1 MEENLVIVESPAKA
15 KTIEK
20 FLGKSFLVKSSFGH
34 IRDLSK
40 KNHGVN
46 VENNFEPEY
55 EIPEDKKKV
64 VDELKK
70 LAKQSKVVWLASD
83 EDREGEAISWH
94 LYEVLGLKPENT
106 KRIVFHEITKEAILK
121 AVENPRTV
129 DMNLVF
135 SQQARR
141 VLDRLVGFEISPILW
156 RKVKP
161 SLSAGR
167 VQSVAVRLLVERE
180 REVINFKA
188 ESYFKVTAYFTVK
201 NHEGGRSLLKA
212 ELPSRFE
219 SKEQA
224 EAFLAKCTNASF
236 VVDSVTKKPSKK
248 TPAPPFTT
256 STLQQEASRKLGFS
270 VAQTMSTAQRLY
282 EAGFIT
288 YMRTDSVNLSDA
300 AIANAKSEISS
311 CYGSAYSHPRNY
323 KTKTKGAQEAHEA
336 IRPSYIDKH
345 EVSAGI
351 EEMRLYELIW
361 KRTIASQMS
370 DAELERTTI
379 SISISGAKESF
390 QAVAEV
396 VKFDGFLKVYRESL
410 DEESEEDSAL
420 LPPLK
425 NGDVLALDYISAL
438 QRFTQHLPRYTEA
451 SLVKKLEELG
461 IGRPSTY
468 APTISTIQT
477 RGYIVRE
484 NREGTPREYT
494 ELVLKDAEIVR
505 RTLTEV
511 SGSEKAKLFP
521 TDIGIVVTDFLVKYF
536 RSIIEYNFTADVEK
550 QFDEIAEG
558 NLRWNKMISDF
569 YDSFHPT
576 VQQTMVQ
583 SERTDGE
590 RFLGNDPL
598 TGKPVIVRI
607 GKYGPIVQ
615 IGETVKDDA
624 ANAEKPKYASLSK
637 GQLIE
642 SITLEQAIEQIRTS
656 NEGRVLG
663 IDPKT
668 GRNVIVR
675 IGKFGP
681 MLQIGDNED
690 GEKPVYSSLPKGKTM
705 TTVNL
710 EDALEMFKLPRLVG
724 EFEGKNISAS
734 LGKFGPFLSHDG
746 KFVSLKSTD
755 DPLTVTLE
763 RAVSLILD
771 KRESDVKRLIKAF
784 PENAD
789 ISLQKDRWGRPC
801 IFYKKKYFK
810 LPAKVEP
817 ADLTYEECLKL
828 MNLDPE
834 SVKEKPKA
842 AKTKKESTAKA
853 AKPSTKKAEPAKK
866 TKSKKA

>member
-40 KNHGVN
+40 KNQGIN

-70 LAKQSKVVWLASD
+70 LAKQSKTVWLASD

-106 KRIVFHEITKEAILK
+106 KRIVFHEITKEAILR
-121 AVENPRTV
+121 AVDNPRVV
-129 DMNLVF
+129 DMNLVY

-180 REVINFKA
+180 REVINFKP
-188 ESYFKVTAYFTVK
+188 ESFFKVSAFFIVR
-201 NHEGGRSLLKA
+201 NNEGQKSILKA
-212 ELPSRFE
+212 ELPSRFDTMQ
-219 SKEQA
+219 QA
-224 EAFLAKCTNASF
+224 EAFLSKCNGAKFA
-236 VVDSVTKKPSKK
+236 VDSVTKKPSKK
-248 TPAPPFTT
+248 SPAPPFTT

-288 YMRTDSVNLSDA
+288 YMRTDSVNLSEA
-300 AIANAKSEISS
+300 AIANAKNEISS
-311 CYGSAYSHPRNY
+311 RYGAQYSNPKNF

-336 IRPSYIDKH
+336 IRPSYIDKS

-370 DAELERTTI
+370 DAELEKTTI
-379 SISISGAKESF
+379 SISISGAKEYF
-390 QAVAEV
+390 QAVAEI
-396 VKFDGFLKVYRESL
+396 VKFDGFLKVYRESSD
-410 DEESEEDSAL
+410 DENEEDSTL

-425 NGDVLALDYISAL
+425 TGDELSLDHISAME
-438 QRFTQHLPRYTEA
+438 RFTQHLPRYTEA

-477 RGYIVRE
+477 RGYVIRE
-484 NREGTPREYT
+484 NREGTPRDYS
-494 ELVLKDAEIVR
+494 ELVLKAGEILR
-505 RTLTEV
+505 KKLTDI
-511 SGSEKAKLFP
+511 SGAEKAKLFP
-521 TDIGIVVTDFLVKYF
+521 TDIGIVVNDFLVKYF
-536 RSIIEYNFTADVEK
+536 KDIIEYNFTADVEK

-558 NLRWNKMISDF
+558 NLLWNKMISTF
-569 YDSFHPT
+569 YDTFHPN
-576 VQQTMVQ
+576 VEKTMVQ

-590 RFLGNDPL
+590 RFLGNDPVS
-598 TGKPVIVRI
+598 GKPVIVRI

-615 IGETVKDDA
+615 IGESVKDDKDA
-624 ANAEKPKYASLSK
+624 SVEKPKYASLPK

-663 IDPKT
+663 VDPKS
-668 GRNVIVR
+668 GRNIVVR

-681 MLQIGDNED
+681 MLQIGDND
-690 GEKPVYSSLPKGKTM
+690 DAEKPIYSSLPKGKTM
-705 TTVNL
+705 STVVL
-710 EDALEMFKLPRLVG
+710 EDALEMFKLPRVVG

-755 DPLTVTLE
+755 DPLTVTVE
-763 RAVSLILD
+763 RAVQLILD
-771 KRESDVKRLIKAF
+771 KRESDVKKMIKSY
-784 PENAD
+784 PENPD

-810 LPAKVEP
+810 LPPKVEP
-817 ADLTYEECLKL
+817 ADLSYEACLKL

-834 SVKEKPKA
+834 TIKEKPKTTKTTKA
-842 AKTKKESTAKA
+842 SAAKKTTASAKTK
-853 AKPSTKKAEPAKK
+853 TKKA
-866 TKSKKA
+866 